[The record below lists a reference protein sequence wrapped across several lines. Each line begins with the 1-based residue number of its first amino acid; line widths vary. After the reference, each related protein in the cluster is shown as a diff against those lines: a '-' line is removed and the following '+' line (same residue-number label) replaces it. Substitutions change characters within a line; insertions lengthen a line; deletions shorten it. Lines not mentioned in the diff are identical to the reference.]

1 MYEGGLTNS
10 DHIPII
16 AEISTKPIMIK
27 CEPKWNLKK
36 TNWSEFKNNL
46 ELKMIEIENHLTNKQ
61 QINKTDIEESTKQW
75 LENIIYEVDNNSPK
89 VNFKVISNVKE
100 NDKIKL
106 LERKYEN
113 LRFNSNSWTR
123 EQIAEIKNLQQQLT
137 EEMRILN

>member
-1 MYEGGLTNS
+1 
-10 DHIPII
+10 
-16 AEISTKPIMIK
+16 
-27 CEPKWNLKK
+27 
-36 TNWSEFKNNL
+36 
-46 ELKMIEIENHLTNKQ
+46 MIEIENHLTNKQ

-89 VNFKVISNVKE
+89 VNFKVIPNVKE

-123 EQIAEIKNLQQQLT
+123 EQIAEIRNLQQKLT
-137 EEMRILN
+137 EEMQILNESHWNSKMEQLQQKYKEPTEF